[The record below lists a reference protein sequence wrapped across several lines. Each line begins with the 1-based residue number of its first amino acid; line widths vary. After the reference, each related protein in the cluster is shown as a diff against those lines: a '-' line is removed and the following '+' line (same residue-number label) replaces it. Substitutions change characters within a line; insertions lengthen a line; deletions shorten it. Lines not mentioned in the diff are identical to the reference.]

1 MRTLVND
8 ETKLNT
14 GSFEYS
20 TPEKDSSFRLF
31 GDRLK
36 YAMSIRGI
44 SCQDLAQLT
53 FNAKSTIVGYRSG
66 RRSPNVAELR
76 TIARILNVSLD
87 YLLGLKDEPEKLYP
101 D

>member
-14 GSFEYS
+14 GAFEYS
-20 TPEKDSSFRLF
+20 TPEKDSPFHFF
-31 GDRLK
+31 GERLK
-36 YAMSIRGI
+36 YAMMIRCV
-44 SCQDLAQLT
+44 SCQELARRT
-53 FNAKSTIVGYRSG
+53 FHAESTIVGYRSG
-66 RRSPNVAELR
+66 RRSPNVAELN

>member
-14 GSFEYS
+14 GSFEYP
-20 TPEKDSSFRLF
+20 TPEDSPFHFF
-31 GDRLK
+31 GERLK
-36 YAMSIRGI
+36 YAMMIRCV
-44 SCQDLAQLT
+44 SCQELARRT
-53 FNAKSTIVGYRSG
+53 FHAESTIVGYRSG
-66 RRSPNVAELR
+66 RRSPNVAELKV
-76 TIARILNVSLD
+76 IARILNVSLD